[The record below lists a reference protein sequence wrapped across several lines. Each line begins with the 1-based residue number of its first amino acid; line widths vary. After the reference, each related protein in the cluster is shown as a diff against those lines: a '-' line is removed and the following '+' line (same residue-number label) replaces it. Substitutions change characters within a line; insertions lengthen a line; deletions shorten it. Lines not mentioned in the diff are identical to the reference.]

1 MDKVFLNP
9 TEFQGQID
17 TFEAGADVIKGIK
30 YDLDAKGVKLQ
41 SIDKYIECID
51 EFNATVKLFSEML
64 ALDTE
69 SMKRIKARW
78 MNLDSE
84 IATKTLGEIL
94 FGQGGN

>member
-1 MDKVFLNP
+1 MSKIYLNP

-17 TFEAGADVIKGIK
+17 QFEAGAEVIKGIK
-30 YDLDAKGVKLQ
+30 YDLDAKGVRLQ
-41 SIDKYIECID
+41 SIDKYIDCIT
-51 EFNATVKLFSEML
+51 EFNATVELFCEML

-69 SMKRIKARW
+69 SMKRIKAGW

-84 IATKTLGEIL
+84 IATKTLSDIL